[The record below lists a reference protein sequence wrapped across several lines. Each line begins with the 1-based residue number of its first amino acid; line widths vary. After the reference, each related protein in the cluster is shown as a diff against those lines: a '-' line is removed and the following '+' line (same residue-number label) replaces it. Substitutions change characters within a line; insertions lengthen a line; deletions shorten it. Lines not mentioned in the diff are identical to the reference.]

1 MSETLLTTDV
11 LTQETEKTLMQPRT
25 STSTTTTTSTQ
36 ESQNSPTSWSCFAWI
51 GLDEWSPLEN
61 VFLDI
66 TEWWFYFI
74 SNLFWVA
81 LLNLL
86 SKAIVGKKFQ
96 WSRPPPLKA
105 PQQSTTFKG
114 DDDGCG
120 NCYVL
125 SFWYG
130 EVKWWFEKWVLSVH
144 CPMHGWTH
152 LSQGDDTWRG
162 PIRRRPWP
170 RHLPFYLLPLTFQ
183 RPFWKTLVSKWK
195 HSKFEHYIINTG
207 AFRHLQTLLRSA
219 HESVRSQL
227 PSLYHNRSF
236 INIEK
241 SNRQL
246 TYKESTIVFL
256 IQKLKLRIYR
266 H

>member
-1 MSETLLTTDV
+1 MEIVRNTTYYRCFNSGDWEDV
-11 LTQETEKTLMQPRT
+11 KCNQEPQHPQPHPLRIT
-25 STSTTTTTSTQ
+25 KFTNKLKLFCLNWIGWV
-36 ESQNSPTSWSCFAWI
+36 ESPRECLSWHNRMMVLFYQQPFLSCFTK
-51 GLDEWSPLEN
+51 S
-61 VFLDI
+61 
-66 TEWWFYFI
+66 
-74 SNLFWVA
+74 
-81 LLNLL
+81 L
-86 SKAIVGKKFQ
+86 SKAIIGKKFQ
-96 WSRPPPLKA
+96 WSRTPPLKA

-195 HSKFEHYIINTG
+195 HSKFEQYTG

-219 HESVRSQL
+219 HESARSQL
-227 PSLYHNRSF
+227 PSLHHNRSF

-266 H
+266 Q